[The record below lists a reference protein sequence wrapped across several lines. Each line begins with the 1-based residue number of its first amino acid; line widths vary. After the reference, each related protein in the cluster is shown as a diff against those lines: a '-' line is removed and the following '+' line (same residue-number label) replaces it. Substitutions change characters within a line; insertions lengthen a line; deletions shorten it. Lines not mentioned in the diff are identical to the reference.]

1 MLSPTEVY
9 TLICFAF
16 ELFGKFQKPDSMG
29 MAVSWLYVVLICKS
43 SDSVTVQ
50 LIETL
55 IKLFD
60 KGCHYSP
67 ISAHLLQCF
76 LLS

>member
-1 MLSPTEVY
+1 
-9 TLICFAF
+9 
-16 ELFGKFQKPDSMG
+16 MG

-67 ISAHLLQCF
+67 ISAHLL
-76 LLS
+76 